1 MFSPRHARETSRST
15 IRLRLSVK
23 ANIYFGGFCTLSKYT
38 YQIKIFTTVAHSL
51 FFFYFSSVTIPYH
64 IHVTMLRTGRLVVLI
79 CLSTFTSKECLST

>member
-51 FFFYFSSVTIPYH
+51 FFFLFQFCHDTISHTRDHAAY
-64 IHVTMLRTGRLVVLI
+64 RTSGGIDLFI
-79 CLSTFTSKECLST
+79 NIYK